1 MVVVCPPGLCIAL
14 VGMSLAMIN
23 FGLDEVLNPKLRTAR
38 SGRAI
43 RTAAPSPAVA
53 TGSSVVGAGVA
64 NDAVALDDQ
73 VGRDDRAATIDIRGT
88 GAGVGPPVTS
98 GENGTVDDDSLQNDD
113 VLLQVRHLNVRYGQG
128 PGAVHAVN
136 DLSVDLRRGEVLGIA
151 GESGCG
157 KSTLVYALCRILR
170 PPAFVDGGTVTY
182 YRREGS
188 GKDLLS
194 MSEAELSNFRW
205 QELAVVFQ
213 SAMNA
218 LNPVIDVRSQL
229 VDSIKVHRPQWS
241 NQACRDRATELL
253 SLVHISPDR
262 LNSYPHELSGGMRQ
276 RVCIAMAMA
285 LEPAIV
291 VMDEPT
297 TALDVVVQREILEE
311 LVELRTRLDFSVIF
325 VTHDLSLLMELADR
339 IAIMYAGRIVELSP
353 ARDIYR
359 RPAHPYTAGLGGCF
373 PALHGPLDI
382 VGMPGSPPD
391 LRALGEG
398 CSFVPRCPYRMP
410 ICANVTPALLPGRSP
425 SYGGSLVACHLH
437 DPRYSESVPVAMTRE
452 VAPSG

>member
-1 MVVVCPPGLCIAL
+1 
-14 VGMSLAMIN
+14 MIN